1 MATRPSE
8 LSMYE
13 PYLVSKT
20 MNGVEECWVQQG
32 FRVLEEGN
40 LSDCLKFA
48 RRWFTHRNFIRH
60 WNDDFERFE
69 SEFDLKRKD

>member
-20 MNGVEECWVQQG
+20 INGVEEWWVQQG
-32 FRVLEEGN
+32 FRVVVEG
-40 LSDCLKFA
+40 SRSECLQYVKRFFA
-48 RRWFTHRNFIRH
+48 HRNFIRH
-60 WNDDFERFE
+60 WNDDADRFE
-69 SEFDLKRKD
+69 SEFDLTRKD